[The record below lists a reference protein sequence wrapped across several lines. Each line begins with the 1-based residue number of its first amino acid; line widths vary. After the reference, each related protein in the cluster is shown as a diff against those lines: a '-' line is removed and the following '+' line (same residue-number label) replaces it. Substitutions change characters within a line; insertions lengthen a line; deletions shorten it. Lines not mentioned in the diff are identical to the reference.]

1 MITLRIDFVVNVP
14 TAIQFMN
21 DAVGGQDGICIKM
34 KITLKVI
41 YLVINRAVV
50 ENKKKISDKE
60 SFFDYQM
67 VIKLVRCDQM
77 HH

>member
-14 TAIQFMN
+14 TAMQFMN
-21 DAVGGQDGICIKM
+21 DAVGVQGGICIKM

-50 ENKKKISDKE
+50 EKKNK
-60 SFFDYQM
+60 
-67 VIKLVRCDQM
+67 R
-77 HH
+77 

>member
-1 MITLRIDFVVNVP
+1 MIALRIDVVVNVP

-21 DAVGGQDGICIKM
+21 DAVGVQDGICIKM

-50 ENKKKISDKE
+50 EKKKSDKE

-67 VIKLVRCDQM
+67 VIK
-77 HH
+77 

>member
-21 DAVGGQDGICIKM
+21 DAVGVQDGICIKM

-50 ENKKKISDKE
+50 EKKKISDKE

-67 VIKLVRCDQM
+67 VIK
-77 HH
+77 

>member
-1 MITLRIDFVVNVP
+1 MITLRIDVVVNVP

-21 DAVGGQDGICIKM
+21 DAVGVQDGICIKM

-50 ENKKKISDKE
+50 EKKISDKE

-67 VIKLVRCDQM
+67 VIK
-77 HH
+77 

>member
-1 MITLRIDFVVNVP
+1 MITLRINVVVNVP

-21 DAVGGQDGICIKM
+21 DAVGVQDGICIKM

-67 VIKLVRCDQM
+67 VIK
-77 HH
+77 

>member
-21 DAVGGQDGICIKM
+21 DAVGVQDGICIKM

-41 YLVINRAVV
+41 YLFINRAVV
-50 ENKKKISDKE
+50 EKKISDKE

-67 VIKLVRCDQM
+67 VIK
-77 HH
+77 

>member
-21 DAVGGQDGICIKM
+21 DAVGVQDGICIKM

-50 ENKKKISDKE
+50 ENKKKISE
-60 SFFDYQM
+60 
-67 VIKLVRCDQM
+67 
-77 HH
+77 

>member
-21 DAVGGQDGICIKM
+21 DAVGVQDGICIKM

-50 ENKKKISDKE
+50 EKKKAIRNHSLI
-60 SFFDYQM
+60 
-67 VIKLVRCDQM
+67 IKW
-77 HH
+77 

>member
-21 DAVGGQDGICIKM
+21 DAVGVQDGICIKM
-34 KITLKVI
+34 KIALKVI
-41 YLVINRAVV
+41 YLVVNRAVV
-50 ENKKKISDKE
+50 ENKKISDKE

-67 VIKLVRCDQM
+67 VIK
-77 HH
+77 

>member
-1 MITLRIDFVVNVP
+1 MITLRIDVVVNVP

-21 DAVGGQDGICIKM
+21 DPVGVQDGICIKM

-67 VIKLVRCDQM
+67 VIK
-77 HH
+77 

>member
-21 DAVGGQDGICIKM
+21 DAVGVQDGICIKM

-50 ENKKKISDKE
+50 ENKKKKISDKE

-67 VIKLVRCDQM
+67 VIK
-77 HH
+77 

>member
-14 TAIQFMN
+14 TAMQFMN
-21 DAVGGQDGICIKM
+21 DAVGVQGGICIKM

-50 ENKKKISDKE
+50 EKKKISDKE

-67 VIKLVRCDQM
+67 VIK
-77 HH
+77 

>member
-21 DAVGGQDGICIKM
+21 DAVGVQDGICIKM

-50 ENKKKISDKE
+50 ENKKKNN
-60 SFFDYQM
+60 
-67 VIKLVRCDQM
+67 R
-77 HH
+77 

>member
-1 MITLRIDFVVNVP
+1 MITLRIDVVVNVP

-21 DAVGGQDGICIKM
+21 DAVGVQGGICIKM

-67 VIKLVRCDQM
+67 VIK
-77 HH
+77 

>member
-21 DAVGGQDGICIKM
+21 DAVGVQDGICIKM

-50 ENKKKISDKE
+50 ENKIKISDKE

-67 VIKLVRCDQM
+67 VIK
-77 HH
+77 

>member
-21 DAVGGQDGICIKM
+21 DAVGVQDGICIKM

-60 SFFDYQM
+60 SFYDYQM
-67 VIKLVRCDQM
+67 VIK
-77 HH
+77 

>member
-21 DAVGGQDGICIKM
+21 DAVGVQDGICIKM

-50 ENKKKISDKE
+50 EKKKSDKE

-67 VIKLVRCDQM
+67 VIK
-77 HH
+77 

>member
-1 MITLRIDFVVNVP
+1 MITLRIDVVVNVP

-21 DAVGGQDGICIKM
+21 DAVEVQDGICIKM

-50 ENKKKISDKE
+50 EKKNK
-60 SFFDYQM
+60 
-67 VIKLVRCDQM
+67 R
-77 HH
+77 

>member
-21 DAVGGQDGICIKM
+21 DAVGVQDGICIKM

-50 ENKKKISDKE
+50 ENKKKISD
-60 SFFDYQM
+60 
-67 VIKLVRCDQM
+67 
-77 HH
+77 

>member
-21 DAVGGQDGICIKM
+21 DAVGVQGGICIKM

-50 ENKKKISDKE
+50 EKKISDKE

-67 VIKLVRCDQM
+67 VIK
-77 HH
+77 

>member
-21 DAVGGQDGICIKM
+21 DAVGVQDGICIKM

-50 ENKKKISDKE
+50 EKKISDKE
-60 SFFDYQM
+60 SFFDYRM
-67 VIKLVRCDQM
+67 VIK
-77 HH
+77 

>member
-1 MITLRIDFVVNVP
+1 MITLRIDVVVNVP

-21 DAVGGQDGICIKM
+21 DAVGVQDGICIKM

-41 YLVINRAVV
+41 YWVINRAVV

-67 VIKLVRCDQM
+67 VIK
-77 HH
+77 

>member
-1 MITLRIDFVVNVP
+1 MITLRIDSVVNVP

-21 DAVGGQDGICIKM
+21 DAVGVQGGICIKM

-50 ENKKKISDKE
+50 EKKISDKE

-67 VIKLVRCDQM
+67 VIK
-77 HH
+77 

>member
-21 DAVGGQDGICIKM
+21 DAVGVQDGICIKM

-50 ENKKKISDKE
+50 ENKKKKAIRNHSLI
-60 SFFDYQM
+60 
-67 VIKLVRCDQM
+67 IKW
-77 HH
+77 

>member
-21 DAVGGQDGICIKM
+21 DAVGVQDGICIKM

-50 ENKKKISDKE
+50 EKKISDKE

-67 VIKLVRCDQM
+67 VIK
-77 HH
+77 

>member
-21 DAVGGQDGICIKM
+21 DAVGVQDGICIKM
-34 KITLKVI
+34 KIALKVI

-50 ENKKKISDKE
+50 EKKISDKE

-67 VIKLVRCDQM
+67 VIK
-77 HH
+77 

>member
-21 DAVGGQDGICIKM
+21 DAVGVQDGICIKM

-50 ENKKKISDKE
+50 ENIKKNK
-60 SFFDYQM
+60 
-67 VIKLVRCDQM
+67 R
-77 HH
+77 

>member
-21 DAVGGQDGICIKM
+21 DAVGVQDGICIKM
-34 KITLKVI
+34 KITFKVI

-60 SFFDYQM
+60 SFFDYRM
-67 VIKLVRCDQM
+67 VIK
-77 HH
+77 

>member
-21 DAVGGQDGICIKM
+21 DAVGVQDGICIKM
-34 KITLKVI
+34 KITLNVI

-50 ENKKKISDKE
+50 ENKKKNK
-60 SFFDYQM
+60 
-67 VIKLVRCDQM
+67 R
-77 HH
+77 

>member
-21 DAVGGQDGICIKM
+21 DAVGVQDGICIKM
-34 KITLKVI
+34 KITLTVI

-67 VIKLVRCDQM
+67 GIK
-77 HH
+77 

>member
-21 DAVGGQDGICIKM
+21 DAVGVQDGICIKM
-34 KITLKVI
+34 KITLTVI

-50 ENKKKISDKE
+50 EKKK
-60 SFFDYQM
+60 
-67 VIKLVRCDQM
+67 
-77 HH
+77 

>member
-14 TAIQFMN
+14 TAMQFMN
-21 DAVGGQDGICIKM
+21 DAVGVQDGICIKM

-67 VIKLVRCDQM
+67 VIK
-77 HH
+77 

>member
-21 DAVGGQDGICIKM
+21 DAVGVQDGIWFKM

-50 ENKKKISDKE
+50 ENKKIKISDKE
-60 SFFDYQM
+60 SFFNYQM
-67 VIKLVRCDQM
+67 VIK
-77 HH
+77 

>member
-1 MITLRIDFVVNVP
+1 
-14 TAIQFMN
+14 MN
-21 DAVGGQDGICIKM
+21 DAVGVQDGICIKM

-67 VIKLVRCDQM
+67 VIK
-77 HH
+77 

>member
-1 MITLRIDFVVNVP
+1 MITLRIDFVVNVL

-21 DAVGGQDGICIKM
+21 DAVGVQDGICIKM

-67 VIKLVRCDQM
+67 VIK
-77 HH
+77 

>member
-1 MITLRIDFVVNVP
+1 MITLRIDFVVNCN

-21 DAVGGQDGICIKM
+21 DAVGVQDGICIKM

-50 ENKKKISDKE
+50 EKKNK
-60 SFFDYQM
+60 
-67 VIKLVRCDQM
+67 R
-77 HH
+77 

>member
-21 DAVGGQDGICIKM
+21 DAVGVQDGACIKM

-50 ENKKKISDKE
+50 EKKKISDKE

-67 VIKLVRCDQM
+67 VIK
-77 HH
+77 

>member
-21 DAVGGQDGICIKM
+21 DAVGVQDGICTKM

-50 ENKKKISDKE
+50 ENKKK
-60 SFFDYQM
+60 
-67 VIKLVRCDQM
+67 
-77 HH
+77 

>member
-1 MITLRIDFVVNVP
+1 MITLRIDVNVP

-21 DAVGGQDGICIKM
+21 DAVGVQDGICIKM

-67 VIKLVRCDQM
+67 VIK
-77 HH
+77 